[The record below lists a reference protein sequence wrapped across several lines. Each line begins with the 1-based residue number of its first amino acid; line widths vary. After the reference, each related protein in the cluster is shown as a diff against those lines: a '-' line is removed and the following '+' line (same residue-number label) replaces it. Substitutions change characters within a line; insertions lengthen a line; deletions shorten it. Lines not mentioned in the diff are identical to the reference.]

1 MAAKTK
7 LLKEAELLKKYKGY
21 SINAGIAL
29 KNDQS
34 VSLRIPSRLIWNNKQ
49 IGGGLPYGKIME
61 IYGYESTGKTLMALD
76 YAYGAQ
82 QLGGIV
88 LFADAERAFDY
99 AWAEKNG
106 LDLDRLHVLQ
116 YNGLEMFS
124 DWLKD
129 SVIYWRSILTKN
141 QPILIIYDSIA
152 AGESE
157 DNVGADQAN
166 QKGTFGMSRSKAWN
180 EFYRKRLDLLARY
193 GATLIMLNQVRDKI
207 GATMY
212 EAREQ
217 TPGGGSHKF
226 YASIRL
232 SLTGGTQIKG
242 KVNKKTGI
250 WTIDKQDG
258 QKIGKNVYVG
268 VVKNKTAAPA
278 ARVAGEVYFK
288 PDRYGYVGYN
298 RYAGLAD
305 LLVEQDLLKIKK
317 DGNAK
322 AYFLDGVPII
332 RKLDTFSDELHNNS
346 KLRRKLI
353 RLSEINTI
361 TKTQEA
367 LNEIKTNLYP
377 VKLKTSDDE

>member
-1 MAAKTK
+1 MATKTK
-7 LLKEAELLKKYKGY
+7 LLKEAELRKKYRNY
-21 SINAGIAL
+21 AVNAGIAL
-29 KNDQS
+29 ENDKS
-34 VSLRIPSRLIWNNKQ
+34 VNLRIPSRLIWNNRQ
-49 IGGGLPYGKIME
+49 TGGGLPYGKIME
-61 IYGYESTGKTLMALD
+61 IFGYQSTGKTLMALD
-76 YAYGAQ
+76 YAYGCQ
-82 QLGGIV
+82 QLGGVV

-99 AWAEKNG
+99 SWAGQNG
-106 LDLDRLHVLQ
+106 LDLNTLEVFQ

-129 SVIYWRSILTKN
+129 SVIYHRSILKN
-141 QPILIIYDSIA
+141 NEPILVIYDSIA

-193 GATLIMLNQVRDKI
+193 GASLIMLNQVRDKI

-226 YASIRL
+226 YASIRQ
-232 SLTGGTQIKG
+232 SISGGARIRG
-242 KVNKKTGI
+242 KEKKGI

-258 QKIGKNVYVG
+258 LTVGKAVYVG
-268 VVKNKTAAPA
+268 IDKNKTSPPA
-278 ARVAGEVYFK
+278 TRAVTEVYFK

-298 RYAGLAD
+298 RYAGLD
-305 LLVEQDLLKIKK
+305 SFLVEMGLLKIKK

-332 RKLDTFSDELHNNS
+332 RKLDTFSDELHSNA

-361 TKTQEA
+361 SKTQEA
-367 LNEIKTNLYP
+367 LSKIKTNMYP